1 MLEMNTESG
10 SEPSSRRSTSSW
22 RPRFQVDIRMKMTIP
37 AMTGKA
43 PPWITLGRLAA
54 KNRLSTASI
63 TQKNGTPSHSGHFHR
78 RQITT
83 PISRVVISMVPVTAT
98 P

>member
-1 MLEMNTESG
+1 
-10 SEPSSRRSTSSW
+10 
-22 RPRFQVDIRMKMTIP
+22 MTIP

-83 PISRVVISMVPVTAT
+83 PISRGGDRHGSGHRHAVAAASDAEDSKPSTSRTTPTISAQFT
-98 P
+98 PPM

>member
-1 MLEMNTESG
+1 
-10 SEPSSRRSTSSW
+10 
-22 RPRFQVDIRMKMTIP
+22 MKMTIP